1 MLDAVPERFDMRKL
15 VAWAIVLALHVV
27 MVSVFLHIS
36 SETTPQQ
43 ASREE
48 EIIWLPPP
56 PKMPNA
62 PQPAPQAV
70 QPHETA
76 APVLA
81 PRPDPFS
88 EYHGITIPNAPAAPA
103 PSLGGLHGS
112 LFGCADLDKLSPE
125 ERAHC
130 GSALAVPDNTVDFR
144 DGTARSQQAALWERG
159 RLRKNGPVLLP
170 CMNPQGAPNPLA
182 VAACLAKNAAEG
194 GFKPDEQ
201 SSYADKP
208 EISHLPNNGDPPD
221 HPTGF

>member
-1 MLDAVPERFDMRKL
+1 MLDAAPERFDMRKL
-15 VAWAIVLALHVV
+15 AAWTIVLALHVV

-36 SETTPQQ
+36 SETAPQQ

-56 PKMPNA
+56 PKKPDA
-62 PQPAPQAV
+62 PQPAPDAV
-70 QPHETA
+70 APHETA
-76 APVLA
+76 APAMA
-81 PRPDPFS
+81 PRQDPFPD
-88 EYHGITIPNAPAAPA
+88 YHGITIPNAPAAP
-103 PSLGGLHGS
+103 SLSGLHGS

-130 GSALAVPDNTVDFR
+130 GSALAVPDNSVDIR

-159 RLRKNGPVLLP
+159 RLRKNGPTLLP
-170 CMNPQGAPNPLA
+170 CMNTQGFFPLA
-182 VAACLAKNAAEG
+182 TAACLAKGAVVS

-201 SSYADKP
+201 PSYGDEPAP
-208 EISHLPNNGDPPD
+208 VQQIPNNGHMPD

>member
-1 MLDAVPERFDMRKL
+1 MLDAVLERFDMRKL
-15 VAWAIVLALHVV
+15 AAWVIVLALHVV

-36 SETTPQQ
+36 SQTAPQQ

-56 PKMPNA
+56 PKKPAA
-62 PQPAPQAV
+62 PEQVQPHGTAAPQA
-70 QPHETA
+70 T
-76 APVLA
+76 
-81 PRPDPFS
+81 PRQNPFPD
-88 EYHGITIPNAPAAPA
+88 YHGITIPDAPAAPS
-103 PSLGGLHGS
+103 PSLGGLHDS

-125 ERAHC
+125 ARAHC

-159 RLRKNGPVLLP
+159 RLRKNGPMLLP
-170 CMNPQGAPNPLA
+170 CMNPQGVPNPLA

-208 EISHLPNNGDPPD
+208 QITHLPNNGDPPD

>member
-1 MLDAVPERFDMRKL
+1 MMGFTLERFDARKL
-15 VAWAIVLALHVV
+15 AAWAIVLALHVV

-36 SETTPQQ
+36 SGTPPPQ
-43 ASREE
+43 AARDE
-48 EIIWLPPP
+48 EILWLPPP
-56 PKMPNA
+56 PKP
-62 PQPAPQAV
+62 PIPDSRKPSG
-70 QPHETA
+70 ETA
-76 APVLA
+76 APQA
-81 PRPDPFS
+81 TPRQNPFPD
-88 EYHGITIPNAPAAPA
+88 YHGITIPTAPAA
-103 PSLGGLHGS
+103 PSLGGLHDS

-125 ERAHC
+125 ARAHC
-130 GSALAVPDNTVDFR
+130 GSALAVPDNSVDIR

-159 RLRKNGPVLLP
+159 RLRKNGPMLLP

-208 EISHLPNNGDPPD
+208 ETTHLPNNGDPPD